1 MPWES
6 LVANQT
12 GKRVLIVE
20 DEALV
25 AMHLEDILTAM
36 GYDIA
41 GTASRVEQAV
51 KLAREEDIDF
61 AILDVNLAGSQSFP
75 VAAALRERDIP
86 FVFATGYGI
95 DGLIDGYRHETVLLK
110 PYEAEDLADAI
121 ARAAPAITR

>member
-1 MPWES
+1 M
-6 LVANQT
+6 ANQT

-61 AILDVNLAGSQSFP
+61 AILDVNLAGSQSFS
-75 VAAALRERDIP
+75 VAAALRERGIP